1 MCRRHHPRLPSH
13 RNVVSVVRGI
23 DLTVTDM
30 HYCYDEAMRARI
42 AANLG
47 SFARTPASAEGLKH
61 AAVAITLVCDDK
73 GEGAYVLTRRTASL
87 NSHAG
92 QFALPG
98 GRIDDGETPI
108 EGALRELREEVNL
121 HLGEDAVLGLLDDYQ
136 TQSGYLITPIVVWA
150 GADAEMEANPQ
161 EVARIH
167 RITFRE
173 LNRPDSPEFVD
184 IPESRRPVIRL
195 LMGDDDAL
203 HAPSAAMV
211 YQFREV
217 GLHGRPTRVAHLGE
231 PVWAWR

>member
-1 MCRRHHPRLPSH
+1 ME
-13 RNVVSVVRGI
+13 N
-23 DLTVTDM
+23 T
-30 HYCYDEAMRARI
+30 HYHYDDAMRARI

-47 SFARTPASAEGLKH
+47 DFTRTPASAQGLKH
-61 AAVAITLVCDDK
+61 AAVAITLVRDDN
-73 GEGAYVLTRRTASL
+73 GEGAYVLTRRTSRL

-98 GRIDDGETPI
+98 GRIDEGETPI
-108 EGALRELREEVNL
+108 QGALRELREEVNL
-121 HLGEDAVLGLLDDYQ
+121 HLEEDAVIGLLDDYK

-150 GADAEMEANPQ
+150 GTDAEMEANPH

-173 LNRPDSPEFVD
+173 LNRPDSPEFVE
-184 IPESRRPVIRL
+184 IPESERPVIRL

-203 HAPSAAMV
+203 HAPTAAMV

-217 GLHGRPTRVAHLGE
+217 GLYGRQTRVAHLGE

>member
-1 MCRRHHPRLPSH
+1 MDIWVIRELSGNLGSTMEDRH
-13 RNVVSVVRGI
+13 
-23 DLTVTDM
+23 
-30 HYCYDEAMRARI
+30 YQYDEDMRARV

-47 SFARTPASAEGLKH
+47 GFARIQSSAEGLKH
-61 AAVAITLVCDDK
+61 AAVAIALVCDDN
-73 GEGAYVLTRRTASL
+73 GEGAYVLTRRTARL
-87 NSHAG
+87 NSHAS

-121 HLGEDAVLGLLDDYQ
+121 HLEEDAVLGLLDDYT

-167 RITFRE
+167 RVTFRE

-184 IPESRRPVIRL
+184 IPESERPVIRL
-195 LMGDDDAL
+195 LMGENSAL
-203 HAPSAAMV
+203 HAPTAAMV

-217 GLHGRPTRVAHLGE
+217 GLHGRETRVSHLGE

>member
-1 MCRRHHPRLPSH
+1 ME
-13 RNVVSVVRGI
+13 
-23 DLTVTDM
+23 DT
-30 HYCYDEAMRARI
+30 HYRYDEAMRARI
-42 AANLG
+42 AANLDG
-47 SFARTPASAEGLKH
+47 FKRSRASTEGLKH
-61 AAVAITLVCDDK
+61 AAVAITLVCDDQ
-73 GEGAYVLTRRTASL
+73 GEGAYVLTRRTPRL

-98 GRIDDGETPI
+98 GRIDEGETPI

-121 HLGEDAVLGLLDDYQ
+121 RLGEEAVMGVLDDYQ
-136 TQSGYLITPIVVWA
+136 TQSGYLITPIVVW
-150 GADAEMEANPQ
+150 GGIDARMEANPQ

-173 LNRPDSPEFVD
+173 LNRPGSPEFVD
-184 IPESRRPVIRL
+184 IPESERPVIRL

-217 GLHGRPTRVAHLGE
+217 GLHGRQTRVAHLGE

>member
-1 MCRRHHPRLPSH
+1 MSFLSGEP
-13 RNVVSVVRGI
+13 NAAMEN
-23 DLTVTDM
+23 T
-30 HYCYDEAMRARI
+30 HYIYDEAMRARI
-42 AANLG
+42 AANLRQ
-47 SFARTPASAEGLKH
+47 FERTPASAKNLKH
-61 AAVAITLVCDDK
+61 AAVAITLVRGDD
-73 GEGAYVLTRRTASL
+73 GEGAYVLTRRASRM
-87 NSHAG
+87 NTHAG

-108 EGALRELREEVNL
+108 EGALRELREEVGL
-121 HLGEDAVLGLLDDYQ
+121 HLAEDAVLGLLDDYQ

-150 GADAEMEANPQ
+150 GAGAEMKANPE

-173 LNRPDSPEFVD
+173 LNRPDSPEFVP
-184 IPESRRPVIRL
+184 IPESERPVIRL

-203 HAPSAAMV
+203 HAPTAAMV

-217 GLHGRPTRVAHLGE
+217 GLYGRQTRVAHLGE

>member
-1 MCRRHHPRLPSH
+1 MEDSQYIY
-13 RNVVSVVRGI
+13 NEG
-23 DLTVTDM
+23 
-30 HYCYDEAMRARI
+30 MRTRV

-47 SFARTPASAEGLKH
+47 GFARIQSPIEGLKR
-61 AAVAITLVCDDK
+61 AAVAIALISDDN
-73 GEGAYVLTRRTASL
+73 GEGAYVLTRRTPRLS
-87 NSHAG
+87 SHAG

-98 GRIDDGETPI
+98 GRIDAGETPV

-121 HLGEDAVLGLLDDYQ
+121 SLKADAVLGMLDDYR

-150 GADAEMEANPQ
+150 GPDAALEANPD

-167 RITFRE
+167 RVTFRE

-184 IPESRRPVIRL
+184 IPESERPVIRL
-195 LMGDDDAL
+195 LMGENNAL
-203 HAPSAAMV
+203 HAPTAAMV

-217 GLHGRPTRVAHLGE
+217 GLHGRDTRVSHLGE

>member
-1 MCRRHHPRLPSH
+1 MNLS
-13 RNVVSVVRGI
+13 
-23 DLTVTDM
+23 DKADAAM
-30 HYCYDEAMRARI
+30 DDAHYRYNSAMRDRI
-42 AANLG
+42 AANLRG
-47 SFARTPASAEGLKH
+47 FDRSPAPAEGLKH
-61 AAVAITLVCDDK
+61 AAVAITVVRDDK
-73 GEGAYVLTRRTASL
+73 GEGAYVLTRRTPRL

-98 GRIDDGETPI
+98 GRIDAGETPI

-121 HLGEDAVLGLLDDYQ
+121 HLGEDAVLGVLDDYR
-136 TQSGYLITPIVVWA
+136 TQSGYLITPIVVWG
-150 GADAEMEANPQ
+150 GADAEMEANPH

-184 IPESRRPVIRL
+184 IPESERPVIRL

-217 GLHGRPTRVAHLGE
+217 GLFGRQTRVAHLGE
-231 PVWAWR
+231 PVWAWQ

>member
-1 MCRRHHPRLPSH
+1 MAFKAIWEPS
-13 RNVVSVVRGI
+13 GK
-23 DLTVTDM
+23 TDGTM
-30 HYCYDEAMRARI
+30 EDIHYRYDEALRARI

-47 SFARTPASAEGLKH
+47 DFERTPASAEGLKH
-61 AAVAITLVCDDK
+61 AAVAITLVRDAN
-73 GEGAYVLTRRTASL
+73 GEGAYVLTRRTPRL

-98 GRIDDGETPI
+98 GRIDEGETPI

-121 HLGEDAVLGLLDDYQ
+121 HLEEGAVLGLLDDYR

-150 GADAEMEANPQ
+150 GANAEMEANPD

-173 LNRPDSPEFVD
+173 LNRPDSPEFVA
-184 IPESRRPVIRL
+184 IPESERPVIRL

-217 GLHGRPTRVAHLGE
+217 GLYGRRTRVAHLGE
-231 PVWAWR
+231 PVWAWQ

>member
-1 MCRRHHPRLPSH
+1 MSG
-13 RNVVSVVRGI
+13 NMGSMMK
-23 DLTVTDM
+23 DW
-30 HYCYDEAMRARI
+30 HYLYNEDMRARVT
-42 AANLG
+42 ANLG
-47 SFARTPASAEGLKH
+47 DFARNQSSVEGLKR
-61 AAVAITLVCDDK
+61 AAVAIALVRDDQ
-73 GEGAYVLTRRTASL
+73 GEGAYVLTRRVPSL
-87 NSHAG
+87 SSHGG

-98 GRIDDGETPI
+98 GRIDEGETPI

-121 HLGEDAVLGLLDDYQ
+121 RLESDAVMGVLDDYQ

-161 EVARIH
+161 EVAHIH

-184 IPESRRPVIRL
+184 IPESERPVIRL
-195 LMGDDDAL
+195 LMGEDSAL
-203 HAPSAAMV
+203 HAPTAAMV

-217 GLHGRPTRVAHLGE
+217 GLHGRDTRVAHLGE

>member
-1 MCRRHHPRLPSH
+1 ME
-13 RNVVSVVRGI
+13 
-23 DLTVTDM
+23 DT
-30 HYCYDEAMRARI
+30 HYRYDDAMRARI

-47 SFARTPASAEGLKH
+47 GFARNPAPAEGLKH
-61 AAVAITLVCDDK
+61 AAVAITLVCDDQ
-73 GEGAYVLTRRTASL
+73 GEGAYVLTRRTPRL

-98 GRIDDGETPI
+98 GRIDEGETPI
-108 EGALRELREEVNL
+108 QGALRELREEVNL
-121 HLGEDAVLGLLDDYQ
+121 HLGEDSVMGVLDDYQ
-136 TQSGYLITPIVVWA
+136 TQSGYLITPIVVW
-150 GADAEMEANPQ
+150 GGIDAKMEANPH

-173 LNRPDSPEFVD
+173 LNRPGSPEFVD
-184 IPESRRPVIRL
+184 IPESERPVIRL

-217 GLHGRPTRVAHLGE
+217 GLHGRQTRVAHLGE

>member
-1 MCRRHHPRLPSH
+1 MEDRHYR
-13 RNVVSVVRGI
+13 
-23 DLTVTDM
+23 
-30 HYCYDEAMRARI
+30 YDEALRARV

-47 SFARTPASAEGLKH
+47 EFERTRIASEGLKH
-61 AAVAITLVCDDK
+61 AAVAMTLVRDDN
-73 GEGAYVLTRRTASL
+73 GEGAYVLTRRASRL
-87 NSHAG
+87 NTHAS

-121 HLGEDAVLGLLDDYQ
+121 HLAEDAVLGLLDDYP

-150 GADAEMEANPQ
+150 GADAEMQANPH
-161 EVARIH
+161 EVERIH

-184 IPESRRPVIRL
+184 IPESERPVIRL

-203 HAPSAAMV
+203 HAPTAAMV

-217 GLHGRPTRVAHLGE
+217 GLFGRQTRVAHLGE

>member
-1 MCRRHHPRLPSH
+1 MED
-13 RNVVSVVRGI
+13 G
-23 DLTVTDM
+23 
-30 HYCYDEAMRARI
+30 HYLYDAALRARV
-42 AANLG
+42 AGNLDG
-47 SFARTPASAEGLKH
+47 FARTQASSEGLKR
-61 AAVAITLVCDDK
+61 AAVAIALVCDDK
-73 GEGAYVLTRRTASL
+73 GEGAYVLTRRTPRLS
-87 NSHAG
+87 SHAG

-98 GRIDDGETPI
+98 GRIDSGETPV

-121 HLGEDAVLGLLDDYQ
+121 DLAEDAVLGVLDDYR

-150 GADAEMEANPQ
+150 GADAKMQANPQ

-184 IPESRRPVIRL
+184 IPESERPVIRL
-195 LMGDDDAL
+195 LMGPSNAL
-203 HAPSAAMV
+203 HAPTAAMV

-217 GLHGRPTRVAHLGE
+217 GLHGRETRVSHLGE

>member
-1 MCRRHHPRLPSH
+1 ME
-13 RNVVSVVRGI
+13 
-23 DLTVTDM
+23 DA
-30 HYCYDEAMRARI
+30 HYRYDEAMRARI
-42 AANLG
+42 STNLG
-47 SFARTPASAEGLKH
+47 GFARAPASAEGLKH
-61 AAVAITLVCDDK
+61 AAVVIALVCDDQ
-73 GEGAYVLTRRTASL
+73 GEGAYVLTRRTPRL

-98 GRIDDGETPI
+98 GRIDEGETPI
-108 EGALRELREEVNL
+108 QGALRELREEVNL
-121 HLGEDAVLGLLDDYQ
+121 HLGEESVMGVLDDYQ
-136 TQSGYLITPIVVWA
+136 TQSGYLITPIVVWGGI
-150 GADAEMEANPQ
+150 GARMEANPD

-173 LNRPDSPEFVD
+173 LNRPGSPEFVD
-184 IPESRRPVIRL
+184 IPESERPVIRL

-217 GLHGRPTRVAHLGE
+217 GLHGRQTRVAHLGE